1 MVMAGPTTPTA
12 TDSGLVSGDGGW
24 SVPPAKGPRQGTSF
38 GRYVVLHEIGAG
50 GMGVVYAAYDPELD
64 RRIALKVL
72 GEAAGTDTGRARLI
86 REAQTMARLSHPN
99 VITVHDVGEVE
110 GRLFIAMELVA
121 GCDLKQWLEETRP
134 WDDVLSVLIQAGQG
148 LAAAHDQGLI
158 HRDFKPANV
167 LVGDDGLVRVLDFGL
182 ARRVGNTDDPPAGE
196 TRDLDLSSSHNS
208 HTEQLTQT
216 GAIAGT
222 PAYMS
227 PEQHARGE
235 LDGKSDQFSF
245 CITAFEALFGERPF
259 DGNGRMALM
268 LQATQGERRPIP
280 KSTPVPTRISDAV
293 VRGLEP
299 KPSERWAD
307 MEALL
312 QQLERR
318 PGSRRTLAITGIA
331 VVVLSGVVGVSL
343 DREEPQPCA
352 DLASLRTE
360 VLPDQ
365 RRGEIRESFA
375 AAKLPFAD
383 RALVHALDTADRY
396 ADEWSRVRRETCE
409 ATRVRHD
416 RSENLHDRSVACLD
430 ARRRD
435 FEATLAVLAEA
446 TAQTVEESASLLSK
460 LPAVRPCADAE
471 ALLEAHPPPAP
482 ELAES
487 VEAAEALLSR
497 GRALLGAQR
506 DGEALTTLRQA
517 NEAATASTHP
527 PTMASAAL
535 EFSIALSRGSERELA
550 TETFHR
556 AGQLAAKIGD
566 DRLLAHIWIE
576 MGRHLF
582 HAQSAHDE
590 ALRWLDYAEALL
602 DRVPDRY
609 PLELDLRETR
619 GSALSEQ
626 GKLDEALQELD
637 VLDTH
642 RPRGEKRA
650 WTEEALRANIYTWKG
665 DFPAAEAAFE
675 RATTRALE
683 TMGEDHPVLAG
694 IHNGLGAIA
703 FSRGDLVAAEA
714 GFRRA
719 YAILSAALPDDS
731 QDLLFSLGNLG
742 EIQRM
747 RGNHEQALESML
759 AVEALVTKAFPAV
772 HREVGTTN
780 HNIAS
785 NYREWGKLE
794 ESLPRYDVA
803 IAVRREIHGPRHVYV
818 SNSLTGKGLALLDLG
833 RIDEALPLLEEA
845 LSIRSETGAPPRK
858 RARTEFSLA
867 RALALT
873 GGDMKRAQTLAV
885 QARERLLA
893 QDDETAADRITKI
906 DAWLAQHGRERADA
920 PTAPA
925 RP

>member
-1 MVMAGPTTPTA
+1 MPPPT
-12 TDSGLVSGDGGW
+12 D
-24 SVPPAKGPRQGTSF
+24 GPRQGTSF

-64 RRIALKVL
+64 RRVALKVL
-72 GEAAGTDTGRARLI
+72 GEAAGTDTGRARLL

-121 GCDLKQWLEETRP
+121 GCDLKHWLEETRP
-134 WDDVLSVLIQAGQG
+134 WEEVLSVLIQAGAG

-182 ARRVGNTDDPPAGE
+182 ARRFGSFEDPPPSE
-196 TRDLDLSSSHNS
+196 TGDLDLSSSHNS

-280 KSTPVPTRISDAV
+280 KSTPVPSRISGAIL
-293 VRGLEP
+293 RGLEP

-307 MEALL
+307 MRALL
-312 QQLERR
+312 GQLERR
-318 PGSRRTLAITGIA
+318 PTSRRTVAITSVA
-331 VVVLSGVVGVSL
+331 VVALGGVVAVSL
-343 DREEPQPCA
+343 DNEESRPCA
-352 DLASLRTE
+352 ELESLPAD
-360 VLPDQ
+360 VLPGKL
-365 RRGEIRESFA
+365 RGEIRGSFA
-375 AAKLPFAD
+375 AAEVPFAEQ
-383 RALVHALDTADRY
+383 ALVHALDTADAY
-396 ADEWSRVRRETCE
+396 AQEWSRVRLETCK
-409 ATRVRHD
+409 ATHLQHD

-435 FEATLAVLAEA
+435 FDATLAVLAEA
-446 TAQTVEESASLLSK
+446 NAQTVEESATLLSN
-460 LPAVRPCADAE
+460 LSPVQPCADAE
-471 ALLEAHPPPAP
+471 ALLEAYPAPAP

-487 VEAAEALLSR
+487 VEAAEAVLSR
-497 GRALLGAQR
+497 GRALLGARR
-506 DGEALTTLRQA
+506 DGEALEVLRQA
-517 NEAATASTHP
+517 DEAATASTHP

-535 EFSIALSRGSERELA
+535 EFSVALSRNSQRELA

-556 AGQLAAKIGD
+556 AGQLAARIGD
-566 DRLLAHIWIE
+566 DRLLAHAWIE

-590 ALRWLDYAEALL
+590 ALRWFDYAEAVLE
-602 DRVPDRY
+602 RVPDRFT
-609 PLELDLRETR
+609 LELDLREAR
-619 GSALSEQ
+619 GSALAEQ
-626 GKLDEALQELD
+626 GKLEEALQELET
-637 VLDTH
+637 LDAH
-642 RPRGEKRA
+642 RPPGKKRA
-650 WTEEALRANIYTWKG
+650 WGEEVLRANINTWKG
-665 DFPAAEAAFE
+665 DFPAAEAAFG
-675 RATTRALE
+675 RATERALE
-683 TMGEDHPVLAG
+683 TMGEDHPVFAG

-703 FSRGDLVAAEA
+703 FSTGDLVAAEA

-719 YAILSAALPDDS
+719 YAIMSAALPDDS

-747 RGNHEQALESML
+747 RGNHEDALESML
-759 AVEALVTKAFPAV
+759 AVEALVTKAFPPV

-803 IAVRREIHGPRHVYV
+803 IAVRREIHGTRHVYV

-833 RIDEALPLLEEA
+833 RTDEALPLLEEA

-873 GGDMKRAQTLAV
+873 GGDMTRARTLAKD
-885 QARERLLA
+885 ARDRLRA
-893 QDDETAADRITKI
+893 QDDDTAADRITKI
-906 DAWLAQHGRERADA
+906 DAWLAEHGGDRGDV
-920 PTAPA
+920 PTAPT
-925 RP
+925 PP

>member
-1 MVMAGPTTPTA
+1 MAGPTTPTA
-12 TDSGLVSGDGGW
+12 TDSGLVAGDGGW
-24 SVPPAKGPRQGTSF
+24 TTPPAEGPRRGASF
-38 GRYVVLHEIGAG
+38 GRYVVLHEIGSG

-64 RRIALKVL
+64 RRVALKVL
-72 GEAAGTDTGRARLI
+72 GEAAGTDTGRARLL

-121 GCDLKQWLEETRP
+121 GCDLKRWLEETRP
-134 WDDVLSVLIQAGQG
+134 WQDVLSVLLQAGRG

-182 ARRVGNTDDPPAGE
+182 ARRFGQVDEPPTGD
-196 TRDLDLSSSHNS
+196 TSDLDLSSSHNS

-245 CITAFEALFGERPF
+245 CVTAFEALFGERPF

-280 KSTPVPTRISDAV
+280 KSTQVPGRICEAI
-293 VRGLEP
+293 VRGLQP
-299 KPSERWAD
+299 KPSERWPH
-307 MEALL
+307 MRGLL
-312 QQLERR
+312 EQLERR
-318 PGSRRTLAITGIA
+318 PASHRNIALGATALVGLA
-331 VVVLSGVVGVSL
+331 GVVAVSL
-343 DREEPQPCA
+343 EHESDPPCPP
-352 DLASLRTE
+352 LTSLRAGL
-360 VLPDQ
+360 LPDEI
-365 RRGEIRESFA
+365 RGEIRGAFTGTGV
-375 AAKLPFAD
+375 PFAD
-383 RALVHALDTADRY
+383 QALVHTLNTADAY
-396 ADEWSRVRRETCE
+396 ADEWSRARLETCE

-430 ARRRD
+430 ALRRD
-435 FEATLAVLAEA
+435 FDATLDVLAEA
-446 TAQTVEESASLLSK
+446 KAQTVEKSVALLGN
-460 LPAVRPCADAE
+460 LRPVQGCADAE
-471 ALLEAHPPPAP
+471 ALLEAYPAPAP

-497 GRALLGAQR
+497 GRALLGARR
-506 DGEALTTLRQA
+506 DGDALEALRQA
-517 NEAATASTHP
+517 DEAATSSTHP
-527 PTMASAAL
+527 PTMAAASL
-535 EFSIALSRGSERELA
+535 EFSIALSRNSQRELA
-550 TETFHR
+550 TEKFHG
-556 AGQLAAKIGD
+556 AGQLAARLGD
-566 DRLLAHIWIE
+566 DRLLTRTWIE

-582 HAQSAHDE
+582 HAESAHAE
-590 ALRWLDYAEALL
+590 ALRWFDYAEAVLA
-602 DRVPDRY
+602 RVPDAY
-609 PLELDLRETR
+609 TLELDLREAR

-626 GKLDEALQELD
+626 GKFKEALAELD
-637 VLDTH
+637 TLDSH
-642 RPRGEKRA
+642 RPPGKKRA
-650 WTEEALRANIYTWKG
+650 WGEEVLRANIHTWQG
-665 DFPAAEAAFE
+665 DYSAAEAAFG
-675 RATTRALE
+675 RATERALE
-683 TMGEDHPVLAG
+683 TMGEDHPVFAG
-694 IHNGLGAIA
+694 IHNGLGTVA
-703 FSRGDLVAAEA
+703 FSRGDLAAAEA

-719 YAILSAALPDDS
+719 HEIMRAALPDDS
-731 QDLLFSLGNLG
+731 QDLLFSLGNIG

-747 RGNHEQALESML
+747 RGNHEAAHETML
-759 AVEALVTKAFPAV
+759 AVERLVKNAFPPV

-794 ESLPRYDVA
+794 ESLLRYDVA
-803 IAVRREIHGPRHVYV
+803 IDVRREIHGARHVYV

-833 RIDEALPLLEEA
+833 RTGEALPLLEEA

-858 RARTEFSLA
+858 RARTEFGLA

-873 GGDMKRAQTLAV
+873 SGDMTRARSLATA
-885 QARERLLA
+885 ARDRLRD
-893 QDDETAADRITKI
+893 QNDDTAADRITKI
-906 DAWLAQHGRERADA
+906 DAWLSEHGVEMGAEPTPPAQ
-920 PTAPA
+920 P
-925 RP
+925 